1 MYSRLASNFLAIKNK
16 LLILLLLLSLSWLS
30 GCAGKVNNE
39 DKTEAQLYQEAQTAL
54 DKKRYLTA
62 IEKFQFIESRFPF
75 GEFSEASQ
83 LGLMYTYY
91 VTNKYEEARAAARRF
106 VRLNSDYQQLDYVL
120 FLSGMAAWSSG
131 RHSLEGLK
139 LADISA
145 RDPGA
150 TKEAY
155 EDFSELIYRF
165 PNSQYTKDAKQRL
178 RYLKNLLAAQEVHI
192 GKFYLRRGAPVAAI
206 NRGRYLVEAMRDTP
220 YVADGLALMIEGY
233 LHIEDKEQAEEL
245 IQTLAQ
251 LDPDHPQLKGKSGFK
266 QLHPANKPEKSLLQI
281 LSFDAINL

>member
-1 MYSRLASNFLAIKNK
+1 MQPLNYLFIRSSVK
-16 LLILLLLLSLSWLS
+16 LLVLLISLSLLAA
-30 GCAGKVNNE
+30 CAGKIKDE
-39 DKTEAQLYQEAQTAL
+39 DKTEAQLYQDAQVAL

-62 IEKFQFIESRFPF
+62 IEKFQFLEARFPF

-83 LGLMYTYY
+83 LGLMYSYY
-91 VTNKYEEARAAARRF
+91 ETNKYEEARAAAKRF

-139 LADISA
+139 LTDISS

-155 EDFSELIYRF
+155 EDFSELIQRF
-165 PNSQYTKDAKQRL
+165 PNSQYAKDAKQRL
-178 RYLKNLLAAQEVHI
+178 RYLKNMLAAQEIHA

-206 NRGRYLVEAMRDTP
+206 NRGRYVVEGYRDTP

-233 LHIEDKEQAEEL
+233 LHLEDAEQAQDL
-245 IQTLAQ
+245 IWTLAE
-251 LDPDHPQLKGKSGFK
+251 LDPKHPQLIGRSGFK
-266 QLHPANKPEKSLLQI
+266 QLHPANKPEKTLLQI
-281 LSFDAINL
+281 LSFDLLKF

>member
-1 MYSRLASNFLAIKNK
+1 MLLKLNLHSFISTKFFTLA
-16 LLILLLLLSLSWLS
+16 LLLSLGLLA
-30 GCAGKVNNE
+30 GCAGKIKDE

-54 DKKRYLTA
+54 DKRRYLTA
-62 IEKFQFIESRFPF
+62 IERFQFIEARFPF

-91 VTNKYEEARAAARRF
+91 QTGKFEEARAAAKRF

-131 RHSLEGLK
+131 RHTLEGLK
-139 LADISA
+139 LSDISA

-155 EDFSELIYRF
+155 EDFSELIARF

-178 RYLKNLLAAQEVHI
+178 RYLKNLLAAQEIHV
-192 GKFYLRRGAPVAAI
+192 GKFYLRRGAPLAAI
-206 NRGRYLVEAMRDTP
+206 NRGRYVVEGYRDTP

-233 LHIEDKEQAEEL
+233 LHLDDTQQANQL
-245 IQTLAQ
+245 RQALAK
-251 LDPDHPQLKGKSGFK
+251 LNPKHPQLVGDTGFK
-266 QLHPANKPEKSLLQI
+266 QLYPANKPEKTLIQI
-281 LSFDAINL
+281 LSFDLLKF

>member
-1 MYSRLASNFLAIKNK
+1 MLKKNLFTRLFLLT
-16 LLILLLLLSLSWLS
+16 LLVSLLA
-30 GCAGKVNNE
+30 GCAGKVKDE
-39 DKTEAQLYQEAQTAL
+39 DKTEAQLYQEAQVAL

-62 IEKFQFIESRFPF
+62 IEKFQFIEARFPF

-83 LGLMYTYY
+83 LGLMYSYY
-91 VTNKYEEARAAARRF
+91 QTNKYEEARAAAKRF

-155 EDFSELIYRF
+155 EDFSELIQRF

-178 RYLKNLLAAQEVHI
+178 RYLKNLLAAQEIHV

-206 NRGRYLVEAMRDTP
+206 NRGRYVVEGFRDTP

-233 LHIEDKEQAEEL
+233 LHLEDQQQADEL
-245 IQTLAQ
+245 IRVLAE
-251 LDPDHPQLKGKSGFK
+251 LDAKHPQLTSKAGFK
-266 QLHPANKPEKSLLQI
+266 QLYPAGKPEKTLLQI
-281 LSFDAINL
+281 LSFDLLNF